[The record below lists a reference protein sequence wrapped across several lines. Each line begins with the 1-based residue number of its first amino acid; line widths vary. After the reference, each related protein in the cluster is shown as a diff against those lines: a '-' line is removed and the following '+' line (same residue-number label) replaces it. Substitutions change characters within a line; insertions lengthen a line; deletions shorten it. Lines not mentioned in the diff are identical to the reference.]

1 MPAIAQAPRAA
12 RMASPGQLSRIRT
25 LAPLKLAF
33 PEQTLARLDLYSSL
47 EAKRLIEHL
56 AGLPDRL
63 PPVEG

>member
-33 PEQTLARLDLYSSL
+33 PEQTLARLDLYTSL
-47 EAKRLIEHL
+47 EAKLLLDHL
-56 AGLPDRL
+56 TSLPDRL
-63 PPVEG
+63 PPAES